1 MKSLMSATSDAAMK
15 PVWNR
20 ARALLTTA
28 WVGSSWTIG
37 YLVAPTLFKTLADST
52 LAGTIAGQ
60 MFAVQA
66 WVSVVCALVL
76 LAMGKWQGQ
85 KLSWRIVTMLLCTL
99 IGYFALHPLMA
110 GLRAAGLA
118 NPDVKWQFGMLHGV
132 SSGIYLLQSI
142 LGAMLIL
149 ERLEPEQSQER

>member
-1 MKSLMSATSDAAMK
+1 MNTVL
-15 PVWNR
+15 NR
-20 ARALLTTA
+20 TRLLISTA
-28 WVGSSWTIG
+28 WVGSLWTVG

-60 MFAVQA
+60 MFAVEA
-66 WVSVVCALVL
+66 WVSLVCGFALL
-76 LAMGKWQGQ
+76 MIAKRQGQ
-85 KLSWRIVTMLLCTL
+85 ALSWRIVTMLLCTL
-99 IGYFALHPLMA
+99 IGYFSLHPLMA

-132 SSGIYLLQSI
+132 ASGIYLLQSI

-149 ERLEPEQSQER
+149 SRLEPEQGRGQ

>member
-1 MKSLMSATSDAAMK
+1 MNTI
-15 PVWNR
+15 WNR
-20 ARALLTTA
+20 ARLLIATA
-28 WVGSSWTIG
+28 WVGSSWTVG

-66 WVSVVCALVL
+66 WVSLVCALVL
-76 LAMGKWQGQ
+76 LAMARWQKQ

-99 IGYFALHPLMA
+99 VGYFALHPFMA
-110 GLRAAGLA
+110 GLRSAGLA
-118 NPDVKWQFGMLHGV
+118 NPEVKWQFGILHGL

-149 ERLEPEQSQER
+149 ERLEPEQGQER